1 MDTPMEAYMTAKE
14 AAEYLKLAER
24 TLVRLAHEGKIP
36 GVKIGGQWRFR
47 RALLDEYLDTLAAQS
62 VSTSGAESAQI
73 IDSPLDEIMTVK
85 QIIPNLDVT
94 DRNEV
99 IHTMVTQVTKLG
111 LVKEQA
117 WLEAA
122 LAARERL
129 VPTAVPEGVAF
140 LHARRRA
147 ADMFPKQ
154 FIAMGR
160 SEDGIDWG
168 SPDMGKT
175 KIFFLLALRNDTL
188 HVRWLSRMAWIV
200 RSPGRLTQLT
210 EAKSAKA
217 LFEVLL
223 DGAAALP
230 KSLKPTGKP
239 IGR

>member
-1 MDTPMEAYMTAKE
+1 MEAYMTAKE

-62 VSTSGAESAQI
+62 VSTSGAATAQI
-73 IDSPLDEIMTVK
+73 IDSPLDEILTVK
-85 QIIPNLDVT
+85 QIIPNLEAS
-94 DRNEV
+94 DRTEV
-99 IHTMVTQVTKLG
+99 IHTMVTHVTKLG

-147 ADMFPKQ
+147 ADMFPQQ
-154 FIAMGR
+154 FIAMAR
-160 SEDGIDWG
+160 SEDGVDWG

-175 KIFFLLALRNDTL
+175 RIFFLLALRNDTL

-200 RSPGRLTQLT
+200 RSPGRLAELT

-217 LFEVLL
+217 LFEAML
-223 DGAAALP
+223 DGANSLP
-230 KSLKPTGKP
+230 KSLKPSGQP

>member
-1 MDTPMEAYMTAKE
+1 MEAYLTAKE
-14 AAEYLKLAER
+14 AADYLKLAER

-62 VSTSGAESAQI
+62 VSTAGSAGSRV
-73 IDSPLDEIMTVK
+73 IDAPIEDILTVK
-85 QIIPNLDVT
+85 QIIPDLEAA
-94 DRNEV
+94 DRTEV
-99 IHTMVTQVTKLG
+99 IHSMVTHVTDLG
-111 LVKEQA
+111 LVKDQG

-154 FIAMGR
+154 FIAMSR
-160 SEDGIDWG
+160 SREGVVFG

-175 KIFFLLALRNDTL
+175 RVFFLLALRNDTL
-188 HVRWLSRMAWIV
+188 HVRWLSRLAWIV
-200 RSPGRLTQLT
+200 RSPGRLSQIL
-210 EAKSAKA
+210 EA
-217 LFEVLL
+217 
-223 DGAAALP
+223 DTAAAMYDTLIEAAASLP
-230 KSLKPTGKP
+230 GSLAPTGQP

>member
-1 MDTPMEAYMTAKE
+1 MESYMTAKE

-47 RALLDEYLDTLAAQS
+47 RALLDEYLDTLASES
-62 VSTSGAESAQI
+62 VATSGKAPTQVIDAPMEEIFTVDQI
-73 IDSPLDEIMTVK
+73 IADLEASNRP
-85 QIIPNLDVT
+85 
-94 DRNEV
+94 EV
-99 IHTMVTQVTKLG
+99 IHAMAEHATGLG
-111 LVKEQA
+111 LVEDQG

-147 ADMFPKQ
+147 ADKFPKQ

-160 SEDGIDWG
+160 SAKGVVFG

-175 KIFFLLALRNDTL
+175 NIFFLLALRNDAL
-188 HVRWLSRMAWIV
+188 HLRWLSRLAWIV
-200 RSPGRLTQLT
+200 RNPTRLGRLLEAESADAIHATMI
-210 EAKSAKA
+210 EAAKS
-217 LFEVLL
+217 LP
-223 DGAAALP
+223 GA
-230 KSLKPTGKP
+230 LKPTGASA
-239 IGR
+239 GR

>member
-1 MDTPMEAYMTAKE
+1 MEAYLTAKE

-47 RALLDEYLDTLAAQS
+47 RALLDEYLDTLAAES
-62 VSTSGAESAQI
+62 VGTAGAAPNQV
-73 IDSPLDEIMTVK
+73 IDVPFDEVLTVD
-85 QIIPNLDVT
+85 QIIPDLKAK

-99 IHTMVTQVTKLG
+99 IHAMVTHVTDLG
-111 LVKEQA
+111 LVQDQA

-147 ADMFPKQ
+147 ADKFPKQ
-154 FIAMGR
+154 FIAMAR
-160 SEDGIDWG
+160 SADGLVFG

-175 KIFFLLALRNDTL
+175 HIFFLLALRNDAL
-188 HVRWLSRMAWIV
+188 HLRWLSRLAWIV
-200 RSPGRLTQLT
+200 RNPGRLAGLL
-210 EAKSAKA
+210 EAATAKEIHA
-217 LFEVLL
+217 ALL
-223 DGAAALP
+223 DAAGNLPGALR
-230 KSLKPTGKP
+230 PTGKP
-239 IGR
+239 TQR

>member
-1 MDTPMEAYMTAKE
+1 MESYLTAKE

-47 RALLDEYLDTLAAQS
+47 RALLDEYLDTLASES
-62 VSTSGAESAQI
+62 VATSGRAPTQVIDAHMAEIFTVDQI
-73 IDSPLDEIMTVK
+73 ISELEASNRP
-85 QIIPNLDVT
+85 
-94 DRNEV
+94 EV
-99 IHTMVTQVTKLG
+99 IHSMAEHVTGLG
-111 LVKEQA
+111 LVEDQA

-147 ADMFPKQ
+147 ADKFPKQ

-160 SEDGIDWG
+160 STEGVVFG

-175 KIFFLLALRNDTL
+175 NIFFLLALRNDAL
-188 HVRWLSRMAWIV
+188 HLRWLSRLAWIV
-200 RSPGRLTQLT
+200 RNPARLGGLLEAESP
-210 EAKSAKA
+210 EAIHKA
-217 LFEVLL
+217 ML
-223 DGAAALP
+223 AAAASLP
-230 KSLKPTGKP
+230 GALKPTGAAA
-239 IGR
+239 GR

>member
-1 MDTPMEAYMTAKE
+1 MEAYMTAKE

-47 RALLDEYLDTLAAQS
+47 RALLDDYLDTLAAQS
-62 VSTSGAESAQI
+62 VVSAGTAPDQV
-73 IDSPLDEIMTVK
+73 IDAPIDEILMVD
-85 QIIPNLDVT
+85 QIIPELKAT
-94 DRNEV
+94 DRGEV
-99 IHTMVTQVTKLG
+99 IHKMVDHVTKLG
-111 LVKEQA
+111 LVVDQG

-147 ADMFPKQ
+147 ADKFPKQ

-160 SEDGIDWG
+160 VKEGVEFG

-175 KIFFLLALRNDTL
+175 YIFFLLALRNDAL
-188 HVRWLSRMAWIV
+188 HVRWLSRLAWIV
-200 RSPGRLTQLT
+200 RHQARLARLV
-210 EAKSAKA
+210 EAEDAKA
-217 LFEVLL
+217 IHEALL
-223 DGAAALP
+223 EAASSLP
-230 KSLKPTGKP
+230 GSLKPTGKP
-239 IGR
+239 AGR

>member
-1 MDTPMEAYMTAKE
+1 MEAYMTAKE

-62 VSTSGAESAQI
+62 VSTSGAAASQI

-85 QIIPNLDVT
+85 QIIPNLDAT
-94 DRNEV
+94 DRTDV
-99 IHTMVTQVTKLG
+99 IHTMVAHVTKLG

-147 ADMFPKQ
+147 ADMFPQQ

-160 SEDGIDWG
+160 SEDGVDWG

-188 HVRWLSRMAWIV
+188 HVRWLSRVAWIV
-200 RSPGRLTQLT
+200 RSPGRLAQML
-210 EAKSAKA
+210 EATSAKA
-217 LFEVLL
+217 LYEVLL
-223 DGAAALP
+223 DGAGALP
-230 KSLKPTGKP
+230 KSLTPTGKP

>member
-1 MDTPMEAYMTAKE
+1 MEAYLTAKE

-47 RALLDEYLDTLAAQS
+47 RALLDEYLDTLAAES
-62 VSTSGAESAQI
+62 VDSGGAAPNRV
-73 IDSPLDEIMTVK
+73 IDAPVEEILTVE
-85 QIIPNLDVT
+85 QVIPELKAK

-99 IHTMVTQVTKLG
+99 IHAMVTHVTDLG
-111 LVKEQA
+111 LVQDQA

-147 ADMFPKQ
+147 ADKFPKQ
-154 FIAMGR
+154 FIAVAR
-160 SEDGIDWG
+160 SKDGIEFG

-175 KIFFLLALRNDTL
+175 HLFFLLALRNDAL
-188 HVRWLSRMAWIV
+188 HLRWLSRLAWIV
-200 RSPGRLTQLT
+200 RNPGRLGRLLEIDGADGIHST
-210 EAKSAKA
+210 
-217 LFEVLL
+217 LL
-223 DGAAALP
+223 DAAGSLPAALR
-230 KSLKPTGKP
+230 PTGKP
-239 IGR
+239 TQR